1 MGGGIG
7 GMEVCLMIEG
17 QEGVSWEQWLAL
29 AQACEEHGLQGLFR
43 SDHYVSMGRPTERG
57 SLDAW
62 ATLAALTGHTERI
75 RLGTMVSPATFRHPS
90 ELAKAVVT
98 ADHASGGRV
107 ELGMGAGWFEEEHR
121 AYGFPFPPTHE
132 RFEVL
137 EEQVEI
143 VHRLWDRDED
153 SVTFDGRHY
162 HLKECPAIPKP
173 VQEPHPPLIL
183 GGGAGP
189 RAVRLAARW
198 ADEYNVNFV
207 GPEQSRTARQS
218 LSSACQAIDRDPGE
232 LRLSLMTGTV
242 VGSDQAELEGRASRL
257 MERRGETGDPAAF
270 LHGLGPE
277 RIVGTP
283 GQVLERLKEYADAGI
298 QRVMMQH
305 LLHDDLEAVALIG
318 SEIVPE
324 AANL

>member
-1 MGGGIG
+1 MD
-7 GMEVCLMIEG
+7 VCLMIEG
-17 QEGVSWEQWLAL
+17 QEGVSWEQWVAL

-43 SDHYVSMGRPTERG
+43 SDHYVSMGRPRERG

-62 ATLAALTGHTERI
+62 ATLAALTGHTGRI

-107 ELGMGAGWFEEEHR
+107 ELGMGAGWFEGEHR
-121 AYGFPFPPTHE
+121 AYGFPFPSAQE
-132 RFEVL
+132 RFDTL
-137 EEQVEI
+137 EDQVEI

-153 SVTFDGRHY
+153 SVTFDGNHY
-162 HLKECPAIPKP
+162 HLEGCPALPKP
-173 VQEPHPPLIL
+173 LQDPQPPLIL
-183 GGGAGP
+183 GGGAAP

-207 GPEQSRTARQS
+207 APEQSRAARQR
-218 LSSACQAIDRDPGE
+218 LSSACEAIDRDPGE

-242 VGSDQAELEGRASRL
+242 VGADPAELLGRASRL
-257 MERRGETGDPAAF
+257 MERRDETGDPAAF
-270 LHGLGPE
+270 LEGLGPE

-283 GQVLERLKEYADAGI
+283 DRVLDRLREYAEAGVE
-298 QRVMMQH
+298 RVMMQH

-318 SEIVPE
+318 SAIVPE
-324 AANL
+324 AASL